1 MLTLR
6 PFCESDIQP
15 LTTILNQPN
24 VVRYLSTKIP
34 YPYTT
39 EDAKWW
45 VVEGS
50 QSGVVR
56 AIEVD
61 EQLVGCIGVMPGEFE
76 YERSG
81 EIGYWLAQSHWRR
94 GITSQAINLIVEEVL
109 TTTQIER
116 IFATVFS
123 SNEPSKQ
130 LLQRCGFTR
139 EATLKKAIFKNGKF
153 YDSCLFAKLKD

>member
-15 LTTILNQPN
+15 LTTILNQPD

-45 VVEGS
+45 VAEGS

-94 GITSQAINLIVEEVL
+94 GITSQAIKLIVEEVF
-109 TTTQIER
+109 TTTQLER

-123 SNEPSKQ
+123 SNHPSKQ
-130 LLQRCGFTR
+130 LLLRCGFTQ
-139 EATLKKAIFKNGKF
+139 EATLKKAIFKNGQF
-153 YDSCLFAKLKD
+153 YDSCVFAIIKD